1 MSKYKKLNWELTS
14 EPVPGIFVSM
24 KKDDYSEGLRF
35 NSHIFR
41 NGEVLQNSSYLS
53 SSFAEDQEIIDREA
67 TRVALELENYA
78 AEYGNPNLRHRMY
91 ESSLEHQKST
101 KIKPFLSYY
110 DGFRAAIE
118 MVDRLI
124 KDSNRDP
131 NSEVS

>member
-24 KKDDYSEGLRF
+24 KKDVNSEDLVF
-35 NSHIFR
+35 HSHIFR
-41 NGEVLQNSSYLS
+41 NGKVLQSFSYLTS
-53 SSFAEDQEIIDREA
+53 YFAEDQEIIDQEA
-67 TRVALELENYA
+67 TRVALEIENYA
-78 AEYGNPNLRHRMY
+78 SEYGNPNLRHRIY
-91 ESSLEHQKST
+91 ESSLEHQRNT
-101 KIKPFLSYY
+101 KIEPYSSYN

-124 KDSNRDP
+124 KDSNRNP